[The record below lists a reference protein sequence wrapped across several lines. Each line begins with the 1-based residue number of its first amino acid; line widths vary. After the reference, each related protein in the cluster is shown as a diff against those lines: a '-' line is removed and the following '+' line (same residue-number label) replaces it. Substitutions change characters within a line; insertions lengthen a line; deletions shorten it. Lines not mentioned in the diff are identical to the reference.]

1 MGDSGIGSP
10 PPVQSTTSNNSNTI
24 VVEVQIEHQG
34 GMRNTPNRQDSV
46 QGAFSPGG
54 FTNGSDSGLEDH
66 QQNWNTKGVANKAR
80 NCEEDNF
87 LMQIKRHEFAEQIQ
101 ASVKTRKLDAKKEPD
116 TMIRELKSKL
126 KEKFNAP
133 STANSSVASRSV
145 DTANNSNRK
154 LITFLDGMKSENK
167 QKIQLNEVV
176 SPKEVYESSMYE
188 DSSEGDNDDGSLEEF
203 NDSSSR
209 VPFKMNSNF
218 TPPPTEN
225 NSSRCSSRSPMTPRI
240 VSHAKGTAI
249 LPPIPD
255 ETTLQCMLGIDNQAN
270 GKVQKLSAREKREL
284 LYGPGGMFGPKGPFS
299 TPVVRYPG
307 GLEVSNAIPN
317 MTNVPNFPANSK
329 FLQKGGNFNR
339 KSPINKAFHSELSSV
354 AEDRSDGRSQILA
367 NSVFNLTNTTAESSR
382 PHSGI
387 PDDDGN
393 LDQENQDKNS
403 LAASTTLILEN
414 ASSSASKPP
423 SRMEPYRFCE
433 LVGEAARINMDMEN
447 FEEAS
452 EELTNQWK
460 EEKTERMMTWLNNSQ
475 SNDRGTSSHYNWL
488 KVRIYST
495 VVEKII

>member
-1 MGDSGIGSP
+1 
-10 PPVQSTTSNNSNTI
+10 
-24 VVEVQIEHQG
+24 
-34 GMRNTPNRQDSV
+34 
-46 QGAFSPGG
+46 
-54 FTNGSDSGLEDH
+54 
-66 QQNWNTKGVANKAR
+66 
-80 NCEEDNF
+80 
-87 LMQIKRHEFAEQIQ
+87 
-101 ASVKTRKLDAKKEPD
+101 
-116 TMIRELKSKL
+116 
-126 KEKFNAP
+126 
-133 STANSSVASRSV
+133 
-145 DTANNSNRK
+145 
-154 LITFLDGMKSENK
+154 
-167 QKIQLNEVV
+167 
-176 SPKEVYESSMYE
+176 
-188 DSSEGDNDDGSLEEF
+188 
-203 NDSSSR
+203 
-209 VPFKMNSNF
+209 
-218 TPPPTEN
+218 
-225 NSSRCSSRSPMTPRI
+225 MTPRI
-240 VSHAKGTAI
+240 VSHSKGTAI

-270 GKVQKLSAREKREL
+270 GKAQKLSAREKREL

-433 LVGEAARINMDMEN
+433 HVGEAARINMDMEN

-452 EELTNQWK
+452 EELANQWK

-495 VVEKII
+495 LVEKII